1 MSDGERAVLYL
12 IVQVLCIPDNKKL
25 IIDEPEL
32 HLHGSIMNRLWKGL
46 EQVRPDCLFIYIT
59 HDTDF
64 AALHSHC
71 LLYTSRCV

>member
-32 HLHGSIMNRLWKGL
+32 HLHGSIMNRLFTRLNNESSLERAGAGSSGL
-46 EQVRPDCLFIYIT
+46 SFHIY
-59 HDTDF
+59 
-64 AALHSHC
+64 
-71 LLYTSRCV
+71 